1 MHPAIQYPRRS
12 QFRPPEVSRSAGRR
26 SAQPLVIVRQAQ
38 GTPVECLRVMERLV
52 ESGVQACEE
61 VARHAVAVLVGRCAR
76 RCMSRGTE
84 DNQREQHSTGPGQ
97 QFLHICTSPVR
108 LKPNPTQS
116 VRLKPDTTETVRL
129 KPDTT
134 KTDGTPQLFHL
145 PGRFVKGR
153 RQSQRTE
160 EQRVSDVSRIIGGPT
175 CLRISCSNQR

>member
-61 VARHAVAVLVGRCAR
+61 VARHAVAVLVRRCAR
-76 RCMSRGTE
+76 RCMGRGAQ
-84 DNQREQHSTGPGQ
+84 DDQCEQDPSGPGQ

-108 LKPNPTQS
+108 LKPNPTQ
-116 VRLKPDTTETVRL
+116 LVRL

-134 KTDGTPQLFHL
+134 KTDGTPHLFHL